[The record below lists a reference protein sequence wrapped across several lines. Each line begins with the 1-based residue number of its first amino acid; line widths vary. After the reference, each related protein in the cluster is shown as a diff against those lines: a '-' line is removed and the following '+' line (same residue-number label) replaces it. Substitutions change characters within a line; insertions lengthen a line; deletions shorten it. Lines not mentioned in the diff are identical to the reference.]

1 MRHVKLFE
9 TFSSAYSPELSG
21 MKPSD
26 ISDDMFV
33 EFSEKFIN
41 DGNADALEHLIKL
54 YSDNIKSKPSGLSMA
69 SIKNVNSAL
78 DKAEEMGLKLKLS
91 PADYGQDSF
100 MAMKADSRRADVSN
114 KLGMAKNPK
123 IRTLISEINVKIE
136 DTVQSLIGDLMKT
149 SGERPSPED
158 KENIKKDILRQI
170 EEFIGTI
177 PTNR

>member
-1 MRHVKLFE
+1 MRHVILFE

-21 MKPSD
+21 MKSSD
-26 ISDDMFV
+26 ISDDVFV

-54 YSDNIKSKPSGLSMA
+54 YSDNIKSKPSGLSMT

-114 KLGMAKNPK
+114 KLDMAKNPK
-123 IRTLISEINVKIE
+123 IRTLISEIDAKIE

-158 KENIKKDILRQI
+158 KENIKKDILRQV
-170 EEFIGTI
+170 EEFIGII